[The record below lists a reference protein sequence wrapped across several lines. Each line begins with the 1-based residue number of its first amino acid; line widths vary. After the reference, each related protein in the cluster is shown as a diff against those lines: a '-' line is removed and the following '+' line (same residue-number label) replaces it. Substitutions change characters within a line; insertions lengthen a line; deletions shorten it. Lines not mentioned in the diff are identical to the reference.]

1 MSLYIIRCIINIE
14 IGIRV
19 CDIAVMDLSMLLFF
33 KKKMT
38 LCMKKIIVGF
48 KWSLLGSISRRL
60 EENSADSSMSYRHTD
75 LMASEGHTWATM
87 LKVILL
93 IFW

>member
-1 MSLYIIRCIINIE
+1 
-14 IGIRV
+14 
-19 CDIAVMDLSMLLFF
+19 
-33 KKKMT
+33 
-38 LCMKKIIVGF
+38 MKKIIVGF

-60 EENSADSSMSYRHTD
+60 EENSADSSVSYGHTD